1 MLISGPKDV
10 RLHIKWPAVPGS
22 VVAQALSSEVK
33 CDLSLASARWDM
45 SNLNPTGCF
54 LGIYEDET
62 VFSVGGR
69 TDFDLGP
76 WQLELVLAVQWCVC
90 KWEGAGLE
98 DVGSGRHRPPAPTSM
113 LMLKIKAP
121 ALETSWTCSRR
132 HAFRPRLPPTPGIHF
147 QNEHSATATDHAT
160 AQATMASPWQ
170 PDPRRHPIPQN
181 PATAASTNNGDTAPG
196 HTSLGRC
203 FTSTTAPNTANQPKG
218 MTIAPI
224 RGVDRSSNIFPSPAA
239 RSHNDA
245 GPANHGFPSM
255 GSLDAMP
262 GASPRIASTT
272 SAADAVPEHLAN
284 CSISIMFGPPNAP
297 DQNVMA
303 AGVVSKLP
311 KKVLAVIARSNSRT
325 ESKIAENS
333 MLICFSSHYWHKNLE
348 KVNQYLTTGDYSPW
362 KPPVP
367 LEIVNKKGRKAAWE
381 PWMAEAADIDDA
393 STTEDTYE
401 LFKGELSLY
410 LWACYT
416 RYDELKAHSFQKLQF
431 EFPILGRE
439 ALHLVEFICYTSS
452 NNLPA
457 EEDMKQFTS
466 DAVEK
471 NKKQVALQPQF
482 TKMFEKA
489 IGNNLAA
496 KLLAGAQRD
505 RLLSLEAES
514 FVTGLK
520 KETGLLHI
528 RCLLIIKANLT
539 FEQTNRTSSPVFSV
553 IPG

>member
-1 MLISGPKDV
+1 
-10 RLHIKWPAVPGS
+10 
-22 VVAQALSSEVK
+22 
-33 CDLSLASARWDM
+33 
-45 SNLNPTGCF
+45 
-54 LGIYEDET
+54 
-62 VFSVGGR
+62 
-69 TDFDLGP
+69 
-76 WQLELVLAVQWCVC
+76 
-90 KWEGAGLE
+90 
-98 DVGSGRHRPPAPTSM
+98 
-113 LMLKIKAP
+113 
-121 ALETSWTCSRR
+121 
-132 HAFRPRLPPTPGIHF
+132 
-147 QNEHSATATDHAT
+147 
-160 AQATMASPWQ
+160 
-170 PDPRRHPIPQN
+170 
-181 PATAASTNNGDTAPG
+181 
-196 HTSLGRC
+196 
-203 FTSTTAPNTANQPKG
+203 
-218 MTIAPI
+218 
-224 RGVDRSSNIFPSPAA
+224 
-239 RSHNDA
+239 
-245 GPANHGFPSM
+245 M

-362 KPPVP
+362 KPPAP

-514 FVTGLK
+514 FMTGLK
-520 KETGLLHI
+520 KETGLDSMG
-528 RCLLIIKANLT
+528 RPQRNGNFRFRSNELLIIDPRTPTKPKAMLQSDVSKKRIKSENSNGYSSEEERRARRRHR
-539 FEQTNRTSSPVFSV
+539 FRSPSDSPDAKERKSASSPRSPHRKPVTNGGV
-553 IPG
+553 YGRR